1 MTTNRSS
8 NHGTVAIRR
17 LREGD
22 AEFAATLH
30 RDALPHG
37 FFVALG
43 MPFLRSYYGA
53 FVNSPEAVALLA
65 SCDDAPAGI
74 LVGTVDDGAHYRFI
88 VRRWWWRLL
97 PWAFLGLVAHPSLA
111 TRFLRTRAR
120 RYARGFVRLA
130 RRTTPAA
137 PAGATR
143 AEAPTPAGVLTHL
156 AVTAQSRGA
165 GVGAALVS
173 AYVDEARSRGAR
185 RLRTVTL
192 ADEQGAGAFYERVGW
207 QAGPERA
214 DLDGRLWSTYT
225 LDP

>member
-1 MTTNRSS
+1 MTTHRSS
-8 NHGTVAIRR
+8 SHGTVAIR
-17 LREGD
+17 LLQKPD

-43 MPFLRSYYGA
+43 SRFLRSYYRA
-53 FVNSPEAVALLA
+53 FAHSPAAVGLLA
-65 SCDDAPAGI
+65 TVDGEPAGI
-74 LVGTVDDGAHYRFI
+74 LVGTVDDGAHYRYV
-88 VRRWWWRLL
+88 VRHRWWTLL
-97 PWAFLGLVAHPSLA
+97 PSAVVGLLSHPSLA
-111 TRFLRTRAR
+111 MRFLRTRAR

-130 RRTTPAA
+130 RRTSPAA
-137 PAGATR
+137 PAAAKP
-143 AEAPTPAGVLTHL
+143 AEAAAGVLTHL

-165 GVGAALVS
+165 GVGAALVA

-192 ADEQGAGAFYERVGW
+192 ADEEGAGGFYERMGW
-207 QAGPERA
+207 RAGPQRP
-214 DLDGRLWSTYT
+214 DLDGRVWSTYT